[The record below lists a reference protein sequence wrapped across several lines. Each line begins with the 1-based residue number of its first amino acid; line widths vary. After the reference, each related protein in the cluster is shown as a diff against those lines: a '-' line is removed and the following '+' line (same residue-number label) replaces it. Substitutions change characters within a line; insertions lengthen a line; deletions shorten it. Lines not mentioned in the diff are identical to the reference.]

1 MGIASGNGGGGAAG
15 AGLPPRGIPKNYLMA
30 WLLVMLKETELHG
43 YDIVKRLRER
53 FDVVAD
59 PGTVYRALRGL
70 EREGY
75 IASWWDAKE
84 QGPNRRM
91 YRLTN
96 AGEAALA
103 LWHDALAR
111 YRRDLDAFF
120 ELYGATTA

>member
-1 MGIASGNGGGGAAG
+1 
-15 AGLPPRGIPKNYLMA
+15 MA
-30 WLLVMLKETELHG
+30 WLLVMLKEHELHG
-43 YDIVKRLRER
+43 YEIVKTLRDR

-91 YRLTN
+91 YRLT
-96 AGEAALA
+96 ADGTIALGHWHEALG
-103 LWHDALAR
+103 R
-111 YRRDLDAFF
+111 YRRDLDSFF
-120 ELYGATTA
+120 ELYGSTRS